1 MKPSHPIETTETA
14 LSQATAQWKYCTPL
28 HLALVLAAVTFLLY
42 LPSARFGFV
51 NFDDGEY
58 VFNNPHV
65 SSGLKFDN
73 IIWAFSVGSRCN
85 WHPLTWISHMVDC
98 QLFGLNPGPPH
109 LINALLHSANGF
121 LLFLALFRMTA
132 LPWRSLAVAAF
143 FALHPLRVESVA
155 WIAERKDVLSSFFW
169 LLTLLAYQS
178 YAQRRSLASYGLVL
192 LFFALGLMSKPMLV
206 TLPCVLLLL
215 DYWPLERLR
224 SVGDAWRLVWE
235 KLPLFGL
242 SAIASLI
249 NFQVQKSG
257 GAVVPLYQL
266 PMLPRLENAIHS
278 YGRYLAKTFWPDRL
292 ATPVPFENIYE
303 KQPAVI
309 AAGIVLIALTIVAIR
324 LGKRHKFIPVGWFFY
339 VGTLVPVIGIV
350 QVGSQG
356 SADRYTYIPCMGIS
370 VLIVW
375 TLAGAFR
382 HWHVPRAFVAALT
395 VVALSAYAAAS
406 FHQLGF
412 WRNSETL
419 FKNAMAVFPDNLDPQ
434 NCLAWSYA
442 TDPDPALRN
451 GPEAV
456 RLALHCVE
464 VSRRTDWSYL
474 ETLAAAYAECGQFEM
489 AIQTA
494 EEVLAMPV
502 PVPLSAEA
510 LSDMTMRL
518 EGYRAGKSPSA
529 LYQQANKEGD

>member
-1 MKPSHPIETTETA
+1 MKPSHTIETTPH
-14 LSQATAQWKYCTPL
+14 ATAQWKYCTPL
-28 HLALVLAAVTFLLY
+28 HLGLMLAVITFLLY

-51 NFDDGEY
+51 NFDDDEY
-58 VFNNPHV
+58 IFNNTHV
-65 SSGLKFDN
+65 SSGLKLDN

-109 LINALLHSANGF
+109 LINALLHSANAF
-121 LLFLALFRMTA
+121 LLFLVLFRMTG
-132 LPWRSLAVAAF
+132 LRWQSLAVAAL

-155 WIAERKDVLSSFFW
+155 WISERKDVLSSLFW

-178 YAQRRSLASYGLVL
+178 YTKQKSIYRYGLVL

-224 SVGDAWRLVWE
+224 SVGDVWRLVWE

-242 SAIASLI
+242 SAIVSSI

-257 GAVVPLYQL
+257 GAVIPLYQL

-292 ATPVPFENIYE
+292 AIPVPFGNIYAE
-303 KQPAVI
+303 LPAVI
-309 AAGIVLIALTIVAIR
+309 TAGIVLVALTTVAIW
-324 LGKRHKFIPVGWFFY
+324 LGKRHKYLPVGWFLY
-339 VGTLVPVIGIV
+339 LGTLVPVIGIV
-350 QVGSQG
+350 QVGTQG
-356 SADRYTYIPCMGIS
+356 SADRYTYIPSIGIS
-370 VLIVW
+370 LLIAW
-375 TLAGAFR
+375 TLAGVFQR
-382 HWHVPRAFVAALT
+382 WRVPGALVT
-395 VVALSAYAAAS
+395 VLAVIVLSS
-406 FHQLGF
+406 FTVLSYHQLGF
-412 WRNSETL
+412 WRNSVTL
-419 FKNAMAVFPDNLDPQ
+419 FRHTMAIYPDNLDPQ

-442 TDPDPALRN
+442 ADPDPGLRN

-456 RLALHCVE
+456 RLAQHCVE

-474 ETLAAAYAECGQFEM
+474 DALAAAYAACGQFQL
-489 AIQTA
+489 AVQTV

-502 PVPLSAEA
+502 AATLSAETI
-510 LSDMTMRL
+510 SDINTRL
-518 EGYRAGKSPSA
+518 EGYRAGKA
-529 LYQQANKEGD
+529 AGIQYQP